1 MNNYIS
7 SPLNYVGNKYKLLAD
22 ILPLFPEKKTNVV
35 EIFAGSAMV
44 SINSDCKKIVLNDY
58 SKHAINLLE
67 YFYNN
72 SYEEIIKNTERII
85 ERYGFTDTYKNGY
98 ELYPTEKNEG
108 LSRYNK
114 EPYFNL
120 RKDYNKNPTVE
131 KLFVLIL
138 FGFNHFLRFN
148 SKGEFNV
155 PVGKVD
161 FSKVAREKTKK
172 FVEKIQEKEIVF
184 HNKDFRDKRLY
195 EGLEEDTIFYCDPPY
210 LITEAPYNN
219 IWNEQCE
226 KDLLQILDNLNEK
239 GYKFLLSNVFEN
251 NGKKNVI
258 LKEWSN
264 KYNVVY
270 LNKDYKTANY
280 RRRNNGETVEVL
292 IKNF

>member
-7 SPLNYVGNKYKLLAD
+7 SPLNYIGNKFKLLPE
-22 ILPLFPEKKTNVV
+22 ILPLFPENHSNVI

-44 SINSDCKKIVLNDY
+44 SINSNAKKIILNDY
-58 SKHAINLLE
+58 SKHAISLLE

-72 SYEEIIKNTERII
+72 TYEKIIENTEKII
-85 ERYGFTDTYKNGY
+85 NEYGFTDTYKNGY
-98 ELYPTEKNEG
+98 EIYPTEKNEG

-114 EPYFNL
+114 EPYSNL
-120 RKDYNKNPTVE
+120 RKDYNQEPTIE

-161 FSKVAREKTKK
+161 FSKRAREKTKN
-172 FVEKIQEKEIVF
+172 FIEKIQEKEIIF
-184 HNKDFRDKRLY
+184 HNKDFRDESLY
-195 EGLEEDTIFYCDPPY
+195 KDIEKDTIFYCDPPY

-219 IWNEQCE
+219 IWNEECE
-226 KDLLQILDNLNEK
+226 KDLLKVLDNLNSK

-258 LKEWSN
+258 LQEWSN

-280 RRRNNGETVEVL
+280 HRKNNGKTVEVL
-292 IKNF
+292 VKNF